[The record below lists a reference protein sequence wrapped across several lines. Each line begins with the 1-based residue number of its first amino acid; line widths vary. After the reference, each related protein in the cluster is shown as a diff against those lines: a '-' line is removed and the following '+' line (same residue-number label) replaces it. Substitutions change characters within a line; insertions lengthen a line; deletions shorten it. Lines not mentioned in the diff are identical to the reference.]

1 MIVLYDRLIYF
12 SYSILRQKKN
22 SNYSIKVTIFQ
33 APEFFL
39 FGGLMI
45 ADMIIFAFLA
55 RRYKF
60 ATHNLDEEKEIEKA
74 NSFEILQE
82 THL

>member
-1 MIVLYDRLIYF
+1 
-12 SYSILRQKKN
+12 
-22 SNYSIKVTIFQ
+22 
-33 APEFFL
+33 
-39 FGGLMI
+39 MI

-60 ATHNLDEEKEIEKA
+60 ATHNLDQEKEKEEEK
-74 NSFEILQE
+74 NFEIMQE